1 MQAKW
6 RGTVAPHVCLSWPKI
21 VKNCLSRPDVLAL
34 PLLNGLR
41 GPCNRSLK
49 YVLRAV
55 SLSSF
60 TRQFVC
66 GIFLCVQSVICKGIF
81 SENERGFKMILQPL
95 NKITCTYTGKI
106 N

>member
-1 MQAKW
+1 MGLQKNFY
-6 RGTVAPHVCLSWPKI
+6 GPFKI
-21 VKNCLSRPDVLAL
+21 EQLY
-34 PLLNGLR
+34 
-41 GPCNRSLK
+41 NRSLK

-66 GIFLCVQSVICKGIF
+66 GIFLCVQSVICKDIF